1 MRTSTCLTAL
11 GALALLGAG
20 PAIADHHESGHDMS
34 GHSMSGK
41 DVSASIM
48 DTSGKEVGMVKLQ
61 QTSAGVLVTAH
72 VMGVSKGEHGFHFH
86 QKGMCEASEKF
97 ATAGGHFNPGEDQHG
112 LMVEGG
118 PHGGDMPNQY
128 ADGSGMIMTQVLNT
142 GISLDKDA
150 PNSIWDEDGTAL
162 VIHAKADDYKS
173 QPSGAAGD
181 RVACAV
187 VAKPK

>member
-20 PAIADHHESGHDMS
+20 PAMADHHASGHDMS
-34 GHSMSGK
+34 GHDMSGK
-41 DVSASIM
+41 DVSAPIM
-48 DTSGKEVGMVKLQ
+48 DTAGKEVGTVALK
-61 QTSAGVLVTAH
+61 QTPSGVLVTAH
-72 VMGVSKGEHGFHFH
+72 VMGVAPGEHGFHFH
-86 QKGMCEASEKF
+86 QKGTCEASEKF
-97 ATAGGHFNPGEDQHG
+97 TTAGGHFNPNEHQHG

-128 ADGSGMIMTQVLNT
+128 ADASGMMMTQVLNT

-173 QPSGAAGD
+173 QPSGDAGG

>member
-1 MRTSTCLTAL
+1 MRISTSLTAL
-11 GALALLGAG
+11 AALALLGAG
-20 PAIADHHESGHDMS
+20 PAMAEHHESGHDMS
-34 GHSMSGK
+34 GA
-41 DVSASIM
+41 DVSAPIM
-48 DTSGKEVGMVKLQ
+48 DASGKEIGMVKLQ
-61 QTSAGVLVTAH
+61 QTPAGVLVTAH
-72 VMGVSKGEHGFHFH
+72 AMGISKGEHGFHFH
-86 QKGMCEASEKF
+86 QKGMCEASENF
-97 ATAGGHFNPGEDQHG
+97 TTAGGHFNPGEDMHG

-128 ADGSGMIMTQVLNT
+128 ADDSGMMMAEVLNT
-142 GISLDKDA
+142 GISLEKDV

-162 VIHAKADDYKS
+162 VIHAKSDDYKS